1 MELAGVFK
9 TSASA
14 LEAQRQRMNIVASNL
29 ANVHTTRTEDGGPY
43 KRRDIAFQVAP
54 MDTDPNSLNNGVKV
68 SEIVEDQTPPTL
80 IYDPTHPD
88 ANPQGYVAMP
98 NVNVIEEMVNM
109 MMASRAY
116 EANVSAF
123 NISKGMYLKTLEIG
137 K

>member
-1 MELAGVFK
+1 MDLYGVFK

-14 LEAQRQRMNIVASNL
+14 LEAQRERMNVVASNL
-29 ANVHTTRTEDGGPY
+29 ANAHTTRTDQGGPY
-43 KRRDIAFQVAP
+43 KRKDVAFQVAP
-54 MDTDPNSLNNGVKV
+54 VDKDPNTLNNGVKV

-88 ANPQGYVAMP
+88 ANSAGYVAMP
-98 NVNVIEEMVNM
+98 NVNVVEEMVNM

>member
-1 MELAGVFK
+1 MDLYGVFK

-14 LEAQRQRMNIVASNL
+14 LAAQRERMNVVASNL
-29 ANVHTTRTEDGGPY
+29 ANAHTTRTDQGGPY
-43 KRRDIAFQVAP
+43 KRRDVAFQVSP
-54 MDTDPNSLNNGVKV
+54 VDKDPNTLNNGVKV
-68 SEIVEDQTPPTL
+68 SEIVEDQTPPML
-80 IYDPTHPD
+80 VYDPTHPD
-88 ANPQGYVAMP
+88 ANSAGYVAMP
-98 NVNVIEEMVNM
+98 NVNVVEEMVNM

>member
-1 MELAGVFK
+1 MELSGVFK

-29 ANVHTTRTEDGGPY
+29 ANAHTTRTEQGGPY
-43 KRRDIAFQVAP
+43 KRRDVVFQVAP
-54 MDTDPNSLNNGVKV
+54 VDKDPASLNNGVKV

-88 ANPQGYVAMP
+88 ANSDGYVAMP
-98 NVNVIEEMVNM
+98 NVNVVEEMVNM
-109 MMASRAY
+109 MMATRAY

-123 NISKGMYLKTLEIG
+123 NISKGMYMKTLEIG

>member
-1 MELAGVFK
+1 MDLYGVFK

-14 LEAQRQRMNIVASNL
+14 LEAQRERMNIVASNL
-29 ANVHTTRTEDGGPY
+29 ANVHTTRTDEGGPY
-43 KRRDIAFQVAP
+43 KRKDVVFQVTP
-54 MDTDPNSLNNGVKV
+54 VDKDPNSMNNGVKV

-88 ANPQGYVAMP
+88 ANTEGYVAMP

-109 MMASRAY
+109 MMSSRAY
-116 EANVSAF
+116 EANVQAF
-123 NISKGMYLKTLEIG
+123 NISKGMFLKTLEIG

>member
-14 LEAQRQRMNIVASNL
+14 LEAQRERMNVVASNL
-29 ANVHTTRTEDGGPY
+29 ANVHTTRTEQGGPY
-43 KRRDIAFQVAP
+43 KRRDLAFQVAP
-54 MDTDPNSLNNGVKV
+54 VGNDPGTMNNGVRV

-88 ANPQGYVAMP
+88 ANPEGYVAMP

-123 NISKGMYLKTLEIG
+123 NISKSMYLKTLEIG
-137 K
+137 R

>member
-1 MELAGVFK
+1 MDLYGVFK

-14 LEAQRQRMNIVASNL
+14 LAAQRERMNVVASNL
-29 ANVHTTRTEDGGPY
+29 ANAHTTRTDQGGPY
-43 KRRDIAFQVAP
+43 KRRDVAFQVAP
-54 MDTDPNSLNNGVKV
+54 VDKDPNTLNNGVKV

-88 ANPQGYVAMP
+88 ANSSGYVAMP
-98 NVNVIEEMVNM
+98 NVNVVEEMVNM